1 VGKFKIPQSL
11 LHQLNECSRGGFL
24 LFNFDEAGTPQV
36 YMIADSDMHS
46 LALVSHAEGY
56 IDAAKSNHIQM
67 ASDSLKSFEENGEE
81 DFPDENDENWL
92 DDLDE

>member
-1 VGKFKIPQSL
+1 VGKFKIPRSL
-11 LHQLNECSRGGFL
+11 LHQLNECSSGGFL
-24 LFNFDEAGTPQV
+24 LFNFDEDGTPQV

-56 IDAAKSNHIQM
+56 VDAAKSNHVQL
-67 ASDSLKSFEENGEE
+67 ASDSLKSSLEENEE
-81 DFPDENDENWL
+81 EFPEDDWL